1 MKHVCKRLTAMAM
14 VLICLAAMLAIPASA
29 KTDLPTVI
37 SQAKEGVVKLFVVGF
52 SPDDTPAAAAVGS
65 GFAVG
70 QKGSTPEYFVTNW
83 HVASAYLSEY
93 NYAFD
98 SDHVRIWIMLDN
110 FTISD
115 VTGLPSEAT
124 SVECSIVRI
133 AESGYPDYAI
143 LRAARPVTECKPL
156 PIRSSESVK
165 QGETVVA
172 LGCPAVVDDLSATVG
187 SNDITATRGT
197 VARHMVMSAAGNTN
211 VLLHDAVISGGNS
224 GGPLIDENGNVIGL
238 NTYGIVDSY
247 SCAIYSEY
255 VTQAL
260 DQMGIPYMS
269 AGSSISVVTIA
280 AAAVAVAAVAAR
292 NKNPLGNNILE
303 DGIIPTEYF
312 GQTGNSHAVDNTP
325 SPTLPVDPNS
335 GKVQSYQP
343 TVSAQNPFIE
353 TPPTI
358 QDYQTTKP
366 VFPVDGDNKEET
378 TSFDPVVGWLV
389 CIEGATK
396 GNDYRIHSQ
405 NNYIGRS
412 AKMDISIPGDPHISA
427 ENSAI
432 IAYDNEDRVF
442 YFGPSTGRNIVR
454 VNGKPAL
461 NAAQLEAYDVL
472 TIGTTKLLFV
482 PLCGDRFDWNEKK

>member
-1 MKHVCKRLTAMAM
+1 MVM

-52 SPDDTPAAAAVGS
+52 APDGTPAVRAVGS

-70 QKGSTPEYFVTNW
+70 TKGNAPEYFVTNW
-83 HVASAYLSEY
+83 HVASAYIPDI

-98 SDHVRIWIMLDN
+98 SSHVRIWIMLDN
-110 FTISD
+110 FTRSD

-172 LGCPAVVDDLSATVG
+172 LGCPAVLDEESLSSG
-187 SNDITATRGT
+187 ITATTGT
-197 VARHMVMSAAGNTN
+197 VARHTPLVNAGNTN
-211 VLLHDAVISGGNS
+211 AIVHNANISGGNS

-238 NTYGIVDSY
+238 NTYSIDDSY

-260 DQMGIPYMS
+260 DQMGIPYMK

-280 AAAVAVAAVAAR
+280 AAAVAVAAVAVAIYFLLR
-292 NKNPLGNNILE
+292 NRKSAEKYPAGGVTPGTVPGGTVPAGGYTPSFRVQLP
-303 DGIIPTEYF
+303 DGRIIPVPA
-312 GQTGNSHAVDNTP
+312 GKVAVGRDP
-325 SPTLPVDPNS
+325 SCQIRLPESAAAVSRRHCTLENS
-335 GKVQSYQP
+335 GEFLILVDEGSRNGTFIHGKRVPAGTKVALKHGSSFCVGTSENRI
-343 TVSAQNPFIE
+343 TV
-353 TPPTI
+353 
-358 QDYQTTKP
+358 
-366 VFPVDGDNKEET
+366 
-378 TSFDPVVGWLV
+378 
-389 CIEGATK
+389 C
-396 GNDYRIHSQ
+396 
-405 NNYIGRS
+405 
-412 AKMDISIPGDPHISA
+412 
-427 ENSAI
+427 
-432 IAYDNEDRVF
+432 
-442 YFGPSTGRNIVR
+442 
-454 VNGKPAL
+454 
-461 NAAQLEAYDVL
+461 
-472 TIGTTKLLFV
+472 
-482 PLCGDRFDWNEKK
+482 

>member
-1 MKHVCKRLTAMAM
+1 M

-29 KTDLPTVI
+29 RTDLPTVI
-37 SQAKEGVVKLFVVGF
+37 SQAKEGVVKLLAVGF
-52 SPDDTPAAAAVGS
+52 DSYGNVENAVVGS

-70 QKGSTPEYFVTNW
+70 TKGSAPEYFVTNW
-83 HVASAYLSEY
+83 HVASVYMPEH

-115 VTGLPSEAT
+115 VTSLPSEAT

-133 AESGYPDYAI
+133 SESGYPDYAI
-143 LRAARPVTECKPL
+143 LKAARPVTECKPL

-197 VARHMVMSAAGNTN
+197 VARHMVMSAAGNTK

-280 AAAVAVAAVAAR
+280 AAAVAVAAVAVAIYFLLR
-292 NKNPLGNNILE
+292 NRKSAEKSSKEVNPGVGPVSTVPA
-303 DGIIPTEYF
+303 DGYKPSFRVQLPDGRIIPVPA
-312 GQTGNSHAVDNTP
+312 GKVAVGRDP
-325 SPTLPVDPNS
+325 SCQIRLPESAAAVSRRHCTLENS
-335 GKVQSYQP
+335 GEFLILVDEGSRNGTFIHGKRVPAGTKVALKHGSSFCVGTSENRI
-343 TVSAQNPFIE
+343 TV
-353 TPPTI
+353 
-358 QDYQTTKP
+358 
-366 VFPVDGDNKEET
+366 
-378 TSFDPVVGWLV
+378 
-389 CIEGATK
+389 C
-396 GNDYRIHSQ
+396 
-405 NNYIGRS
+405 
-412 AKMDISIPGDPHISA
+412 
-427 ENSAI
+427 
-432 IAYDNEDRVF
+432 
-442 YFGPSTGRNIVR
+442 
-454 VNGKPAL
+454 
-461 NAAQLEAYDVL
+461 
-472 TIGTTKLLFV
+472 
-482 PLCGDRFDWNEKK
+482 

>member
-1 MKHVCKRLTAMAM
+1 M

-37 SQAKEGVVKLFVVGF
+37 SQAKEGVVKLLAVGF
-52 SPDDTPAAAAVGS
+52 DSYGNVENAVVGS

-70 QKGSTPEYFVTNW
+70 TKGSAPEYFVTNW
-83 HVASAYLSEY
+83 HVASVYMPEH

-115 VTGLPSEAT
+115 VTSLPSEAT
-124 SVECSIVRI
+124 SVKCSIVRI

-260 DQMGIPYMS
+260 DQMGIPYMT

-280 AAAVAVAAVAAR
+280 AAAVAVAAVAVAIYFLLR
-292 NKNPLGNNILE
+292 NRKSTEKSSKEVNPGVGPVSTVPA
-303 DGIIPTEYF
+303 DGYKPSFRVQLPDGRIIPVPA
-312 GQTGNSHAVDNTP
+312 GKVAVGRDP
-325 SPTLPVDPNS
+325 SCQIRLPESAAAVSRRHCTLENS
-335 GKVQSYQP
+335 GEFLILVDEGSRNGTFIHGKRVPAGTKVALKHGSSFCVGTSENRI
-343 TVSAQNPFIE
+343 TV
-353 TPPTI
+353 
-358 QDYQTTKP
+358 
-366 VFPVDGDNKEET
+366 
-378 TSFDPVVGWLV
+378 
-389 CIEGATK
+389 C
-396 GNDYRIHSQ
+396 
-405 NNYIGRS
+405 
-412 AKMDISIPGDPHISA
+412 
-427 ENSAI
+427 
-432 IAYDNEDRVF
+432 
-442 YFGPSTGRNIVR
+442 
-454 VNGKPAL
+454 
-461 NAAQLEAYDVL
+461 
-472 TIGTTKLLFV
+472 
-482 PLCGDRFDWNEKK
+482 

>member
-1 MKHVCKRLTAMAM
+1 MKYVCKRLAAMVM

-52 SPDDTPAAAAVGS
+52 APDGTPAVKAVGS

-70 QKGSTPEYFVTNW
+70 QRGSAPEYFVTNW
-83 HVASAYLSEY
+83 HVASAYIPDI

-110 FTISD
+110 FTRSD

-269 AGSSISVVTIA
+269 AGSSISVVTVA
-280 AAAVAVAAVAAR
+280 AAAVAVAAVAVAIYFLLR
-292 NKNPLGNNILE
+292 NRKSAEKSSKEVNPGVGPVSTVPA
-303 DGIIPTEYF
+303 DGYTPSFRVQLPDGRIIPVPA
-312 GQTGNSHAVDNTP
+312 GKVAVGRDP
-325 SPTLPVDPNS
+325 SCQIRLPESAAAVSRRHCTLENS
-335 GKVQSYQP
+335 GEFLILVDEGSRNGTFIHGKRVPAGTKVALKHGSSFCVGTSENRI
-343 TVSAQNPFIE
+343 TV
-353 TPPTI
+353 
-358 QDYQTTKP
+358 
-366 VFPVDGDNKEET
+366 
-378 TSFDPVVGWLV
+378 
-389 CIEGATK
+389 C
-396 GNDYRIHSQ
+396 
-405 NNYIGRS
+405 
-412 AKMDISIPGDPHISA
+412 
-427 ENSAI
+427 
-432 IAYDNEDRVF
+432 
-442 YFGPSTGRNIVR
+442 
-454 VNGKPAL
+454 
-461 NAAQLEAYDVL
+461 
-472 TIGTTKLLFV
+472 
-482 PLCGDRFDWNEKK
+482 

>member
-1 MKHVCKRLTAMAM
+1 MKYVCKRLAAMVM

-110 FTISD
+110 FALSD

-172 LGCPAVVDDLSATVG
+172 LGCPAVVDDLSANVG
-187 SNDITATRGT
+187 GNDITATRGT
-197 VARHMVMSAAGNTN
+197 VARHMVMSAAGNTK

-247 SCAIYSEY
+247 SCAIYSDY
-255 VTQAL
+255 VMQVL
-260 DQMGIPYMS
+260 DQMGIPYMT

-280 AAAVAVAAVAAR
+280 AAAVAVAAVAVAIYFLLR
-292 NKNPLGNNILE
+292 NRKSTEKSSKEVNPGVGPVSTVPA
-303 DGIIPTEYF
+303 DGYKPSFRVQLPDGRIIPVP
-312 GQTGNSHAVDNTP
+312 A
-325 SPTLPVDPNS
+325 
-335 GKVQSYQP
+335 GKVAVGRDPSCQIRLPESAAAVSRRHCTLESNGEFLILVDEGSRNGTFIHGKRVP
-343 TVSAQNPFIE
+343 AGTKVALKHGSSFCVGTSENRITV
-353 TPPTI
+353 
-358 QDYQTTKP
+358 
-366 VFPVDGDNKEET
+366 
-378 TSFDPVVGWLV
+378 
-389 CIEGATK
+389 C
-396 GNDYRIHSQ
+396 
-405 NNYIGRS
+405 
-412 AKMDISIPGDPHISA
+412 
-427 ENSAI
+427 
-432 IAYDNEDRVF
+432 
-442 YFGPSTGRNIVR
+442 
-454 VNGKPAL
+454 
-461 NAAQLEAYDVL
+461 
-472 TIGTTKLLFV
+472 
-482 PLCGDRFDWNEKK
+482 